1 MSAIPSSFISNLKAR
16 VAFRTQL
23 QNGKLPIPV
32 ELGEFSKVEVSL
44 WKALWNAYLNNEG
57 AISTPYW
64 FDKFNDPRTFNQFIK
79 RASDAGWIYSLV
91 VPGRHWAEMSL
102 VETKLLDYFDSKE
115 DLIAIRRDDKFAKYR
130 MVSDSTIRS
139 GRKTRQNGVTHDTG
153 LIRDG
158 FAKSGTAAFKY
169 DTVMLHKYYDAIVAN
184 TVKGMHKI
192 AEIHTLIEDGADYTS
207 ISKDIIDFHRYSAE
221 EQFTLGANYNDSR
234 GRAIS
239 SSLARIFNPIGF
251 KDARALL
258 VQVPSV
264 PVKVDEV
271 AETKKAVYLFI
282 AELLGIKEADSETHK
297 AELGKQFYDERK
309 LPELNLADE
318 NDRKDLHEHIWL
330 ERLYNELDA
339 LAIHLQSMNTEVY
352 QWSVPI
358 ELDFGASMLGIE
370 GALLNDRNLLTI
382 TNAIAGSITDPWKVD
397 KLTRPMVK
405 FAATPYLYGSSAP
418 VRDLWTKNKI
428 KGYTA
433 EQVGI
438 MNYELNSGKYALAN
452 QFKNLI
458 IDNVQPQEHMTVTV
472 WNDTFNITCNR
483 YRRVGDYTKRYPIYS
498 TDTGAVEA
506 IAHTHTSS
514 VPDLN
519 QFRRF
524 FATLLIHGI
533 DSQIADY
540 VSFNSEW
547 CLTIHDA
554 FVVSPVHA
562 LRTRRL
568 ATSQLELINKNRESI
583 INNYFRSINMKRNA
597 LKEWSELMVN
607 VTPVVDFKCAMTA
620 LK

>member
-1 MSAIPSSFISNLKAR
+1 MSAIPSISGLKQR

-23 QNGKLPIPV
+23 ENGKLPIPV
-32 ELGEFSKVEVSL
+32 ELGEFSEIEVSL

-64 FDKFNDPRTFNQFIK
+64 FDRFNDPRAFNQFLK
-79 RASDAGWIYSLV
+79 RVSDAGWVHSLV
-91 VPGRHWAEMSL
+91 VSGRHWAEMSL
-102 VETKLLDYFDSKE
+102 VETKLISYLDKE
-115 DLIAIRRDDKFAKYR
+115 DLIAIRRDDKFTKYR
-130 MVSDSTIRS
+130 MINDTTIRS
-139 GRKTRQNGVTHDTG
+139 GRKTRQNGITHDTG
-153 LIRDG
+153 LVRNG
-158 FAKSGTAAFKY
+158 FAKSGTAPFKY
-169 DTVMLHKYYDAIVAN
+169 DTSILHKYYEAIILN

-192 AEIHTLIEDGADYTS
+192 AIDMAKRGKFLVEDGADYTS
-207 ISKDIIDFHRYSAE
+207 ISKDIIDFHMYSADME
-221 EQFTLGANYNDSR
+221 FTLGANYNDSR

-258 VQVPSV
+258 IQVPAI
-264 PVKVDEV
+264 PVLPEEV
-271 AETKKAVYLFI
+271 EDTKFATYLFI
-282 AELLGIKEADSETHK
+282 AELLGVKEADSEEAK
-297 AELGKQFYDERK
+297 AEIGKQFYIERK
-309 LPELNLADE
+309 LPKLDLALE
-318 NDRKDLHEHIWL
+318 HDRKELHELVWL
-330 ERLYNELDA
+330 ERLYAELDA
-339 LAIHLQSMNTEVY
+339 LSNHAGSTPY

-358 ELDFGASMLGIE
+358 ELDFGASMLQIE

-382 TNAIAGSITDPWKVD
+382 TNAIEGSITDPWKVD

-405 FAATPYLYGSSAP
+405 FASTPYLYGSSAP
-418 VRDLWTKNKI
+418 VRELWTKNKI

-438 MNYELNSGKYALAN
+438 MNYELNSGKYALAS

-472 WNDTFNITCNR
+472 WNDTFNIECNR

-498 TDTGAVEA
+498 TDSNSVEA

-519 QFRRF
+519 QFRRY
-524 FATLLIHGI
+524 FATLLVHGI
-533 DSQIADY
+533 DAQIADY
-540 VSFNSEW
+540 VALNSEW

-554 FVVSPVHA
+554 FIVSPVHA

-568 ATSQLELINKNRESI
+568 ATSQLELVNKNRESI

-597 LKEWSELMVN
+597 LKEWSELMAN

>member
-158 FAKSGTAAFKY
+158 FAKSGTSAFKY

-184 TVKGMHKI
+184 TIKGMAKI
-192 AEIHTLIEDGADYTS
+192 AEIHTLVEDGADYTS
-207 ISKDIIDFHRYSAE
+207 ISKDIIDFHMYSAE

-297 AELGKQFYDERK
+297 VELGKQFYDERK
-309 LPELNLADE
+309 LPILDLAVE
-318 NDRKDLHEHIWL
+318 ADRKDLHELIWL
-330 ERLYNELDA
+330 ERLYAELDA
-339 LAIHLQSMNTEVY
+339 LESHTETQPF
-352 QWSVPI
+352 QWTVPI
-358 ELDFGASMLGIE
+358 ELDAGASLLQVQ
-370 GALLNDRNLLTI
+370 GAVLNDTNLLTM
-382 TNAIAGSITDPWKVD
+382 TNCIAGAITDPWKVD

-405 FAATPYLYGSSAP
+405 FASTPYLYGSSSP

-452 QFKNLI
+452 QFKDLI
-458 IDNVQPQEHMTVTV
+458 IDNVQPQQHMTISI
-472 WNDTFNITCNR
+472 WNDTFNIECNR
-483 YRRVGDYTKRYPIYS
+483 YRRVGDYTKRYPIFS
-498 TDTGAVEA
+498 TDSNSVEA
-506 IAHTHTSS
+506 IAHTHTHS
-514 VPDLN
+514 VPDLD
-519 QFRRF
+519 QFRLYF
-524 FATLLIHGI
+524 QTLLIHNL
-533 DSQIADY
+533 DSQVADA
-540 VSFNSEW
+540 VALQLPW
-547 CLTIHDA
+547 VLTIHDA
-554 FVVSPVHA
+554 YIVSPVHA
-562 LRTRRL
+562 LRTRKL
-568 ATSQLELINKNRESI
+568 YAQQLELINKNRESI